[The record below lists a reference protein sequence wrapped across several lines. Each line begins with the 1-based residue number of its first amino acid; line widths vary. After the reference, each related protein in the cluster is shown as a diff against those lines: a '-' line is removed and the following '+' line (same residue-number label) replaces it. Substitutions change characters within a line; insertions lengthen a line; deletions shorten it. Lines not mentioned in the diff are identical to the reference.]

1 MKVRVLFFAGLR
13 DELGIDDKII
23 SLEANAPTVETVIEA
38 LNQSPSSFSERGVRA
53 AVNEEFTTFDH
64 ALREGDTVAF
74 IPPVSGG

>member
-38 LNQSPSSFSERGVRA
+38 LDQSPSSFSERGVRA